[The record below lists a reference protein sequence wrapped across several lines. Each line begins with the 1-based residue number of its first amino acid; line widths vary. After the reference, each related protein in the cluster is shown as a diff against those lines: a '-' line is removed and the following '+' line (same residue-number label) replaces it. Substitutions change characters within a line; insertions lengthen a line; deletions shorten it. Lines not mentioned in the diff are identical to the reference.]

1 MRIFLSV
8 LLSSTLVL
16 SHYALS
22 EDLASGTT
30 QPIVKKVKRCL
41 FTKSSKRAP
50 LWVCDALAEGLAVT
64 AVGSTPKSKAGFA
77 HMQQMAL
84 ADARS
89 HLAQK
94 LNETSQPIVAGSE
107 EAANK
112 NTTESGNAIITKI
125 TEVSLEGTK
134 VIKSTSGPDGTMY
147 VLIGLDEAG
156 VQKVRQEIGAKKS
169 EQGDDKK
176 P

>member
-1 MRIFLSV
+1 M
-8 LLSSTLVL
+8 VL
-16 SHYALS
+16 SPYALG
-22 EDLASGTT
+22 EDLSNGTN
-30 QPIVKKVKRCL
+30 QPTVKKVKKCL

-50 LWVCDALAEGLAVT
+50 LWVCDGLAEGLVVT
-64 AVGSTPKSKAGFA
+64 AVGSAPKSKAGLA

-84 ADARS
+84 ADARM
-89 HLAQK
+89 HLAEK
-94 LNETSQPIVAGSE
+94 LIEYSQPKVADSE

-134 VIKSTSGPDGTMY
+134 VIKSTSGPDGAMY

-156 VQKVRQEIGAKKS
+156 VQKVREENAVK
-169 EQGDDKK
+169 
-176 P
+176 